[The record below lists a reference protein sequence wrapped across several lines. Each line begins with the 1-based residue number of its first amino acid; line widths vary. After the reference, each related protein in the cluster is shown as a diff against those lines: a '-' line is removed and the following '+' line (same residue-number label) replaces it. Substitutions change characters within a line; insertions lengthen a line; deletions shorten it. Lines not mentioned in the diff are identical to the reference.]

1 MLCQSDDFAGNH
13 TTTEAWP
20 YLYYYCYY
28 YECKSEC
35 MMNWLGLSDI
45 ISERGSI
52 LGGAAKLLYATDGF
66 HDSNVR

>member
-1 MLCQSDDFAGNH
+1 MLSQSDDFTGNH

-35 MMNWLGLSDI
+35 MMNRLGLSDI
-45 ISERGSI
+45 IVRGGVSLEEQQSRFMQQTASMI
-52 LGGAAKLLYATDGF
+52 
-66 HDSNVR
+66 VM